1 MSCHP
6 LRGVPT
12 RPRTRPDELTKAAWH
27 EAGHALVCTMYF
39 GNVESVSIIP
49 EGDSLG
55 RQVARNTWGFSADRV
70 KELREAGRDDWAESI
85 ARQGIQWSLAGRAA
99 ESVLTGHA
107 SYWDL
112 SGDHTKAIEYAE
124 AIAPPFANVRQRRAW
139 VSAFLYRERDHV
151 RCWLKAY
158 RPHLQSLSEALLK
171 RRVIDGA
178 ELWDVLA
185 ELPPLQFPKREALLM
200 RRLVTQE
207 KAREGVRS

>member
-12 RPRTRPDELTKAAWH
+12 RPRTRPDELTKTAWH

-39 GNVESVSIIP
+39 GNVKSVSIIP
-49 EGDSLG
+49 DEHSVG
-55 RQVARNTWGFSADRV
+55 RQLAERFALFMPDRV
-70 KELREAGRDDWAESI
+70 RELRESGHTEWAESL

-99 ESVLTGHA
+99 ESVLLGRA
-107 SYWDL
+107 SFWEGTEDFYGAL
-112 SGDHTKAIEYAE
+112 EYANAALTTPSDLVAGMFVAGE
-124 AIAPPFANVRQRRAW
+124 WRPVRR
-139 VSAFLYRERDHV
+139 
-151 RCWLKAY
+151 WLKAY
-158 RPHLQSLSEALLK
+158 RPHLQSLSEVLLK
-171 RRVIDGA
+171 RRTIDGA

-185 ELPPLQFPKREALLM
+185 ELPPLQFPKREAVLM